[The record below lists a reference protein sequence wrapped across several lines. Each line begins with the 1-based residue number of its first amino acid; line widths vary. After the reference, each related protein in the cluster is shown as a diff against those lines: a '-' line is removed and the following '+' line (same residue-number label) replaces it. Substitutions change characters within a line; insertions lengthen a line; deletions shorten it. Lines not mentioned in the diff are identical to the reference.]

1 MAFDIYASEKNN
13 LLVKDLLDDVDCFSR
28 VQINTK
34 TSNGQLEAFKK
45 SSVVQTAV
53 RRRSDA
59 FSNLEIW
66 AKDSNGRKITN
77 PTVKNDLKLLSS
89 INEYQNFNSF
99 NNQVESQACI
109 YGRCYVYK
117 SKIIGINK
125 FNYYVIPFNL
135 ISPVYS
141 NGYNSIFE
149 KEILYFNVNI
159 GSTQLRLETD
169 DVFIFRD
176 NWYTD
181 RNENFGLSRLYS
193 LSEPISTLLS
203 IGETITQ
210 LIVDGGARGII
221 GQGAK
226 DIDTYSA
233 PFLTREKLELQKS
246 LKEYGGLRGKF
257 KYIITKGAASYIPLT
272 SKIVDMQLPEL
283 LMSAKISVFE
293 QFGLPNIFAAE
304 ETRYK
309 SLPEARKEFITGTIV
324 PESTKR
330 FSDVCT
336 MVGIPERDWE
346 YKPDWSHLDFY
357 QEDLKESAIALQQ
370 ISGALTPLIEKGII
384 TISEARG
391 ILEPYLY

>member
-1 MAFDIYASEKNN
+1 M
-13 LLVKDLLDDVDCFSR
+13 
-28 VQINTK
+28 
-34 TSNGQLEAFKK
+34 
-45 SSVVQTAV
+45 
-53 RRRSDA
+53 
-59 FSNLEIW
+59 
-66 AKDSNGRKITN
+66 
-77 PTVKNDLKLLSS
+77 
-89 INEYQNFNSF
+89 
-99 NNQVESQACI
+99 
-109 YGRCYVYK
+109 
-117 SKIIGINK
+117 
-125 FNYYVIPFNL
+125 
-135 ISPVYS
+135 
-141 NGYNSIFE
+141 
-149 KEILYFNVNI
+149 
-159 GSTQLRLETD
+159 ETD
-169 DVFIFRD
+169 DVFIYRD
-176 NWYTD
+176 NWYKNGQGT
-181 RNENFGLSRLYS
+181 FGLSRLYS

-233 PFLTREKLELQKS
+233 PFLTREKIELQKA

-257 KYIITKGAASYIPLT
+257 KYIITKGAASYIPIT

-309 SLPEARKEFITGTIV
+309 SLPEARKEFYTGTII
-324 PESTKR
+324 PEATKR
-330 FSDVCT
+330 FSDFCK
-336 MVGIPERDWE
+336 MMSIPNRDWE

-370 ISGALTPLIEKGII
+370 VSGAITPLVEKGII
-384 TISEARG
+384 TIEQAKG